1 MGERVYPG
9 TLDIRPQIER
19 WLDQSLPAKRPVRVV
34 LADPADAVANWGR
47 AVSPVPLLHHEPL
60 ALLIVQLELRNGL
73 GFGCLLVG
81 GLDIA
86 KVFGAGAKN

>member
-34 LADPADAVANWGR
+34 EAFSNCAMAPSTWRTHPPRGR
-47 AVSPVPLLHHEPL
+47 
-60 ALLIVQLELRNGL
+60 
-73 GFGCLLVG
+73 
-81 GLDIA
+81 
-86 KVFGAGAKN
+86 